1 MTQKEFAR
9 HMEMTLRYWLYVLAG
24 RRNLSFAKAQK
35 AAELLGTTVCLW
47 MDPQATAKERM
58 AAWEEFQ
65 KRRTS
70 VAAGS

>member
-1 MTQKEFAR
+1 MTQREFATKL
-9 HMEMTLRYWLYVLAG
+9 EMTLRHWTYVLDG
-24 RRNLSFAKAQK
+24 HRNLSYARAQK

-47 MDPQATAKERM
+47 MDPQATAKERL

-70 VAAGS
+70 VAAGG

>member
-9 HMEMTLRYWLYVLAG
+9 HMEMTLRHWAYVLAG

-65 KRRTS
+65 KRHA
-70 VAAGS
+70 VAPGRH